1 MQLRR
6 YLQPLRCPILG
17 LQRRYRLIPVANDET
32 PGSSA
37 TGSSSFGGDLSPPSD
52 YDPFE
57 ISRPIPR
64 PTGIGPIE
72 PLLIPHNKD
81 EEIRHTAPLVKVPY
95 WDRPKPKKDWY
106 WFLGRLGTSLIVLG
120 LLMFLFV
127 GYQLWGTGIEE
138 AQSQNSLENRFTQI
152 AVTTTSPP
160 PTSNSPSVTEPPV
173 TTTPTPPEP
182 IVIKEG
188 DPMAIINLPTIG
200 VSKYVVAGVE
210 TADLKKG
217 PGHYPGTPFPGELGN
232 ASIAGHRTTYGEPF
246 RHLDDLSIGDPIIIT
261 DLMGRQF
268 TYLVSNQQI
277 VEATDSWVVATTDR
291 TRAVLTLT
299 TCHPEFSAKQRL
311 IISAELDVTQ
321 SEIATNPAAVYI
333 DDVAKTV
340 TLPSSETV
348 STETVTTEPVTT
360 LVTETPATTTTPTTT
375 STIPEVLVDEPYEIE
390 GADALSRG
398 WFSDLSA
405 IPQTLLWV
413 FTELLVVI
421 GAWQLA
427 KKNRNRIIGA
437 VVGFVPFVVVLYFVF
452 QNVNRLLPPNL

>member
-1 MQLRR
+1 M
-6 YLQPLRCPILG
+6 
-17 LQRRYRLIPVANDET
+17 ANDET

-37 TGSSSFGGDLSPPSD
+37 TGSSFGGDLSPPSD

-57 ISRPIPR
+57 TSRPIPR
-64 PTGIGPIE
+64 STGSGPIE
-72 PLLIPHNKD
+72 PLLVPRNNGD
-81 EEIRHTAPLVKVPY
+81 ERPPAVPVAKVPY

-138 AQSQNSLENRFTQI
+138 AQSQNSLESRFTQI
-152 AVTTTSPP
+152 AVTTTPPP
-160 PTSNSPSVTEPPV
+160 PTSISPSVIEPPVTESPV

-268 TYLVSNQQI
+268 TYLVSNQQV

-291 TRAVLTLT
+291 TKAVLTLT

-311 IISAELDVTQ
+311 IISAELDITQ
-321 SEIATNPAAVYI
+321 SEIATNSAAVYVDKAAETI
-333 DDVAKTV
+333 TV
-340 TLPSSETV
+340 PSSEVVTSEAPTMVVPETTMTTV
-348 STETVTTEPVTT
+348 
-360 LVTETPATTTTPTTT
+360 PA
-375 STIPEVLVDEPYEIE
+375 IIVDDSSNSES
-390 GADALSRG
+390 ADALSRG
-398 WFSDLSA
+398 WFSDFSA

-413 FTELLVVI
+413 FIELLVVI

-427 KKNRNRIIGA
+427 KKNRNRVIGA
-437 VVGFVPFVVVLYFVF
+437 VVGFIPFFVVLYFVF

>member
-1 MQLRR
+1 M
-6 YLQPLRCPILG
+6 
-17 LQRRYRLIPVANDET
+17 ANDET

-37 TGSSSFGGDLSPPSD
+37 TGSSFGGDLSPPSD

-57 ISRPIPR
+57 TSRPIPR
-64 PTGIGPIE
+64 STGSGPIE
-72 PLLIPHNKD
+72 PLLVPRNNGD
-81 EEIRHTAPLVKVPY
+81 EIRNLAPPVKVPY
-95 WDRPKPKKDWY
+95 WDRPKPIKDWY

-138 AQSQNSLENRFTQI
+138 AQSQNSLESRFTQI

-160 PTSNSPSVTEPPV
+160 PTSISPSVIEPPVTESPV

-268 TYLVSNQQI
+268 TYLVSNQQV

-291 TRAVLTLT
+291 TKAVLTLT

-311 IISAELDVTQ
+311 IISAELDITQ
-321 SEIATNPAAVYI
+321 SEIATNSAAVYVDKAAETI
-333 DDVAKTV
+333 TV
-340 TLPSSETV
+340 PSSEVVTSEAPTMVVPETTMTTV
-348 STETVTTEPVTT
+348 
-360 LVTETPATTTTPTTT
+360 PA
-375 STIPEVLVDEPYEIE
+375 IIVDDSFNSES
-390 GADALSRG
+390 ADALSRG
-398 WFSDLSA
+398 WFSDFSA

-413 FTELLVVI
+413 FIELLVVI

-427 KKNRNRIIGA
+427 KKNRNRVIGA
-437 VVGFVPFVVVLYFVF
+437 VAGFIPFFVVLYFVF

>member
-6 YLQPLRCPILG
+6 YLQPLRCPILR
-17 LQRRYRLIPVANDET
+17 LQRRYRLNPVANDET

-37 TGSSSFGGDLSPPSD
+37 TGSNSFGGDLSPPSD

-64 PTGIGPIE
+64 STGTGPIE
-72 PLLIPHNKD
+72 PLLIPRNNG
-81 EEIRHTAPLVKVPY
+81 EEIRNTAPPVKVPY

-160 PTSNSPSVTEPPV
+160 PPSISPSVIEPPVTESPV

-268 TYLVSNQQI
+268 TYLVSNQQV

-291 TRAVLTLT
+291 TKAVLTLT

-321 SEIATNPAAVYI
+321 SEIAINPAAVYVNEAAETI
-333 DDVAKTV
+333 TV
-340 TLPSSETV
+340 PSSETV
-348 STETVTTEPVTT
+348 STETVTTLVAETPVTT
-360 LVTETPATTTTPTTT
+360 TPPTT
-375 STIPEVLVDEPYEIE
+375 STIPEVVVNELNDIE

-413 FTELLVVI
+413 FIELLVVI

-437 VVGFVPFVVVLYFVF
+437 VVGFIPFFVVLYFVF